1 MLCTNEL
8 TRPVERM
15 SDVDF
20 PLTWKSVLPGY
31 FDEVLFDLGIITDA
45 ETFADLKPMR
55 LIDNAAVDVESDTYS
70 ADLRTS
76 LGL

>member
-1 MLCTNEL
+1 
-8 TRPVERM
+8 M
-15 SDVDF
+15 SDVNF

-31 FDEVLFDLGIITDA
+31 FDEVLFDLGVITGA

-55 LIDNAAVDVESDTYS
+55 LIDNAAVGIESDTYS
-70 ADLRTS
+70 TDLRTS